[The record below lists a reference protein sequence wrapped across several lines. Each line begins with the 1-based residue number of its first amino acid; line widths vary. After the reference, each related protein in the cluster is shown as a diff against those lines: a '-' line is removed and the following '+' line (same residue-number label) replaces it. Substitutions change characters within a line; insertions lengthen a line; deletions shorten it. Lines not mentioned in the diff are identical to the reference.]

1 MRSVFGMIMSIYD
14 LQKNDAGRITALRG
28 GREFKMRLSS
38 LGVVKGAEFNLKAV
52 TIQRNTFEI
61 EINGSLIALR
71 RGEAMKIEVEKCP
84 G

>member
-1 MRSVFGMIMSIYD
+1 MTIYD
-14 LQKNDAGRITALRG
+14 LQKNDKGVITSLSG

-38 LGVVKGAEFNLKAV
+38 LGVVKGAEFKLKAV

-61 EINGSLIALR
+61 EINNSKIALR
-71 RGEAMKIEVEKCP
+71 RGEVQKIEVEKCA

>member
-1 MRSVFGMIMSIYD
+1 MSIYD
-14 LQKNDAGRITALRG
+14 LRKNDVGVITGFRG

-38 LGVVKGAEFNLKAV
+38 LGVVKGAKFKLKAV

-61 EINGSLIALR
+61 EINNSMIALR

>member
-1 MRSVFGMIMSIYD
+1 MTIYD
-14 LQKNDAGRITALRG
+14 LQKNDTGRIVALRG

-38 LGVVKGAEFNLKAV
+38 LGVVKGAEFKLKAM

-61 EINGSLIALR
+61 EINNSLIALR

-84 G
+84 V